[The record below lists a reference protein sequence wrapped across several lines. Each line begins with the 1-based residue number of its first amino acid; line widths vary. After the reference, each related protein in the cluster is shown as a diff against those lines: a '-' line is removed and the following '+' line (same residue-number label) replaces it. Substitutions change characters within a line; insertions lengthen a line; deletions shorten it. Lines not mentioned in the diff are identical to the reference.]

1 MGQQSEIERGRKK
14 FSERGKRERTLYI
27 PLYLRV
33 RGRDWREVSEVM
45 QQADPC
51 RKYINVMFNMY

>member
-1 MGQQSEIERGRKK
+1 MRKRGGERNLA
-14 FSERGKRERTLYI
+14 RENTI